1 MAGVFKQQEDGASAE
16 EGPRRLKQEARSER
30 KGGRAQDP
38 GLAGHDQEFGLDF
51 KKREARG
58 KVLSREMSWP
68 DEYFKRMELAY
79 EWRIDGVWGGQDRS
93 REAGSEMLPFPHH
106 GQF

>member
-58 KVLSREMSWP
+58 R
-68 DEYFKRMELAY
+68 F
-79 EWRIDGVWGGQDRS
+79 
-93 REAGSEMLPFPHH
+93 
-106 GQF
+106 